1 MHRNEPN
8 KSKKTFTTKLLSGSS
23 IKYHM
28 QIIYFKSKQT
38 QENVTRTKPT
48 TNKIAYMMKL
58 NFEIIH
64 APTMTTCDDIIV
76 ATISKII
83 EGSFLFQEF
92 SGHPELFMSK
102 ISTLKCM

>member
-1 MHRNEPN
+1 
-8 KSKKTFTTKLLSGSS
+8 
-23 IKYHM
+23 M

-38 QENVTRTKPT
+38 QGYVTLTNPE

-58 NFEIIH
+58 NLEIIRV
-64 APTMTTCDDIIV
+64 PTMTSCNDIIV
-76 ATISKII
+76 ATISKMI

-102 ISTLKCM
+102 ILTLKCIQSDILCFRIKFQ